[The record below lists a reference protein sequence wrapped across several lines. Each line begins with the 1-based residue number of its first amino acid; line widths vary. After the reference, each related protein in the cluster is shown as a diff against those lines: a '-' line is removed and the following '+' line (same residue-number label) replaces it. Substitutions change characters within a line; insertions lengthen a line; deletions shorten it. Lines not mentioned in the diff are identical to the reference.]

1 MIFVWVWLHHV
12 VKGFDPFRT
21 ALGQT
26 SLVLQRGARL
36 GQRLWETSATVQR
49 LFGWITK

>member
-26 SLVLQRGARL
+26 SLKLQGGLDWDIGFGRHLLQCIGFL
-36 GQRLWETSATVQR
+36 G
-49 LFGWITK
+49 G